1 MNQSRF
7 TLNAFLLVVAIMSA
21 LTFAITLILPS
32 MADWSAINDFYRIE
46 ETDYAIVYSDI
57 KPNGIYEGP
66 EQTAVLRV
74 EGTFGHDWGI
84 VLDEPYLYAN
94 EYTSTQMGL
103 MHCSLVRIDLR
114 TFEKETI
121 LEDAVLR
128 GRCQSGELVCVA
140 GFLMPSTFPETN
152 SLCRLYAMTTPGI
165 APWRSGMQVVFLDPS
180 TAEAVGSVSDS
191 NVPDEVFEE
200 RYINRTLADILE
212 EVEA

>member
-1 MNQSRF
+1 MTQSRF
-7 TLNAFLLVVAIMSA
+7 TLNALLLVVAIMSA
-21 LTFAITLILPS
+21 LTFVITLILPS
-32 MADWSAINDFYRIE
+32 MADWSAVNDFYRIE

-114 TFEKETI
+114 TYEKEII

-128 GRCQSGELVCVA
+128 GRCQTGELVCVA

-152 SLCRLYAMTTPGI
+152 SLCRLYAMTASNVDLGRT
-165 APWRSGMQVVFLDPS
+165 GMQIVFLDPS
-180 TAEAVGSVSDS
+180 TAQAVGAVSGED
-191 NVPDEVFEE
+191 VPDEVFEE
-200 RYINRTLADILE
+200 RYINRTLTEILE
-212 EVEA
+212 EVRA